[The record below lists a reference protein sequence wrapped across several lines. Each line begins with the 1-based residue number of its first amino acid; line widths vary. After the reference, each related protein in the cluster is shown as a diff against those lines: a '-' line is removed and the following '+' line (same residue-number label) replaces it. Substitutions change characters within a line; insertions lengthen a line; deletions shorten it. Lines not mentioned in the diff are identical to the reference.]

1 MPKVAE
7 EWLNICGGCE
17 VAILD
22 IGEKLLDLLPSLEF
36 VHMPVL
42 MDHKYFGQ
50 TGEKSELEIPE
61 ADIGMISGGIRN
73 EKEKHVAEEMRKK
86 CNTLIALGACACHG
100 GIPALAN
107 MYTLDDLYEKVY
119 RDSKTTES
127 ADTPSRDLPALT
139 DRVYAL
145 DEVVPVDVYIPGCP
159 MNPVIIVEALTC
171 LLEGKPFELPER
183 SVCDDC
189 AVRREEKS
197 DVGLRRPLQDAE
209 FKRIIPGQGE
219 ILRTGGD
226 VTLLAI
232 GATVYPALEAAELLA
247 KEDIECTVINSRF
260 AKPLDSKLILDSASA
275 TNKLVTIEE
284 NALSGGFGSAVLELL
299 ENSEL
304 AGVETEC
311 IGLPDKFIEHGT
323 QEVLRSMFDLDSAG
337 IARRV
342 INSFPELSGR
352 ISRKQRES
360 VGQ

>member
-22 IGEKLLDLLPSLEF
+22 IGEQLLDLLPSLEF

-86 CNTLIALGACACHG
+86 CKTLIALGACACHG

-127 ADTPSRDLPALT
+127 ADTPSTDLPALT

-171 LLEGKPFELPER
+171 LLEGKPFDLPER

-189 AVRREEKS
+189 EVRREEKS
-197 DVGLRRPLQDAE
+197 DVGLKRPLQDAE
-209 FKRIIPGQGE
+209 FTPGDYKNFRCFNEQG
-219 ILRTGGD
+219 ILCLGP
-226 VTLLAI
+226 VTRSGCGKAAVEGEESYPRCIKGFMPCRGCFGPIRKSANPLVDMMTALSSI
-232 GATVYPALEAAELLA
+232 G
-247 KEDIECTVINSRF
+247 
-260 AKPLDSKLILDSASA
+260 LDA
-275 TNKLVTIEE
+275 KLVEDRRATLNRYI
-284 NALSGGFGSAVLELL
+284 GGQKRLRP
-299 ENSEL
+299 
-304 AGVETEC
+304 
-311 IGLPDKFIEHGT
+311 LPAK
-323 QEVLRSMFDLDSAG
+323 
-337 IARRV
+337 RR
-342 INSFPELSGR
+342 
-352 ISRKQRES
+352 
-360 VGQ
+360 